1 MHRSVHFLIQIRHLE
16 PQKYRF
22 HSFSVCLS
30 HWAPFPSHFTY
41 SFRLRLLAPS
51 SCDLHST
58 GQSMTAIYIDH
69 RLAFA
74 PFSPCHSPF
83 GYRLSFPPLSL
94 LPFLYRS
101 TCSVFLV
108 PVQPRIYI
116 LSILLPSIVLFTSL
130 SLLFPLFWIFGSRA
144 TLYLH
149 FVHPIVFLQV
159 ISTALCT
166 SLSLLFPVFWI
177 SGTPATLSLHFVHSS
192 YRLTTVSLLLLLL
205 RPFLYCSPCSGFLV
219 PALPFLY
226 ILSILLSYYRSFS
239 PPPSFGLD
247 RVIVALIT

>member
-108 PVQPRIYI
+108 PVQPSIYI
-116 LSILLPSIVLFTSL
+116 LSILL
-130 SLLFPLFWIFGSRA
+130 
-144 TLYLH
+144 
-149 FVHPIVFLQV
+149 
-159 ISTALCT
+159 
-166 SLSLLFPVFWI
+166 
-177 SGTPATLSLHFVHSS
+177 SS
-192 YRLTTVSLLLLLL
+192 YRLFPLLFVL
-205 RPFLYCSPCSGFLV
+205 PFLYCSPCSGFLV
-219 PALPFLY
+219 PPQLFLY
-226 ILSILLSYYRSFS
+226 ILSILAIVLLQCHFYCSFYVPFSTVPRVLDFLYPRYPFFTFCPFYCLTTGHSLHHHLSVS
-239 PPPSFGLD
+239 
-247 RVIVALIT
+247 IE